1 MVPIKDDRCEYG
13 ADTFSSSGYN
23 APHQKTM
30 FSLRRNDDGRGYVLI
45 KAPHYEYSTNT
56 FSSSGYNSPH
66 QSRSSSHQA
75 NDDGRG
81 YVDDQRSLISNMALM
96 HLSTV
101 ATTEPTNNLSTLLHC
116 RSMDFPLLSYCSPS
130 RLLGFSYSHIIS
142 LAVAFKVFL
151 LGCKSR
157 WHSMDDERDGS

>member
-101 ATTEPTNNLSTLLHC
+101 ATTEPTNNLSTLFHC